1 MDQYRTEGRGTLQ
14 FAKFL
19 SGGRRLT
26 QMKQDMLVTVYT
38 RRLGQLKLS
47 LSVGIVKDP
56 VSFTVK
62 EVYSNGNGI
71 FWPLEGYHDCTPL
84 PQVCPSHLCTFVH
97 TCHTNPCSCYGSEHV
112 RRGWEPSVAPRER

>member
-97 TCHTNPCSCYGSEHV
+97 AHSM
-112 RRGWEPSVAPRER
+112 